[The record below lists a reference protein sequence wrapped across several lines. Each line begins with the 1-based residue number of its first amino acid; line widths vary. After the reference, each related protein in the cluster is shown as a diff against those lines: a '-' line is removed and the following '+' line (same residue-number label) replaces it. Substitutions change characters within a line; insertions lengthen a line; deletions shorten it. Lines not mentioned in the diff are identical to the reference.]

1 MAKRKPP
8 CATCQGAQAL
18 ATERCPAC
26 TSERSGILPRET
38 RKLYLTLYAR
48 FGRWEPGLFCFVNAV
63 SPELRADG
71 EKARVFYLDKVK
83 PVEDRAEATPWGLV
97 APADVLPAPT
107 FPPFVPASR
116 PSQGG
121 PGVFRERGSVRVNL
135 SRTCGGCGQK
145 PIGKLGVCPICGA
158 VKELVAE
165 ETMVVEARTEELP
178 PDLGD
183 PAADFKRLL
192 RGYRKSPPRVEP
204 VEEPTLEEQELDLEE
219 DIPF

>member
-8 CATCQGAQAL
+8 CATCQGTQAL

-38 RKLYLTLYAR
+38 RKLYLELFAR
-48 FGRWEPGLFCFVNAV
+48 FGQWEPGLFLFVNAV
-63 SPELRADG
+63 SPDLRAEG
-71 EKARVFYLDKVK
+71 ERARALYLAKVQ
-83 PVEDRAEATPWGLV
+83 PILDRSEPGELGMI
-97 APADVLPAPT
+97 PPRDVLPAPT
-107 FPPFVPASR
+107 FAPFVPAMR

-121 PGVFRERGSVRVNL
+121 PGVEVRE
-135 SRTCGGCGQK
+135 CGGCGQK
-145 PIGKLGVCPICGA
+145 TVDKIGVCSICGTF
-158 VKELVAE
+158 KR
-165 ETMVVEARTEELP
+165 TIVEP
-178 PDLGD
+178 PVEPPPPRVDADVPLDLGD

-204 VEEPTLEEQELDLEE
+204 PTLEEQVELDE